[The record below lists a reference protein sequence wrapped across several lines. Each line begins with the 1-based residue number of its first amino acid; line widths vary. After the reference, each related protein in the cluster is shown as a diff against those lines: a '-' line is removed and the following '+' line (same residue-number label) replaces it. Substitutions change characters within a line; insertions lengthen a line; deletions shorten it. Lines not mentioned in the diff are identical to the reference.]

1 MAIEH
6 ASIPESGLHEP
17 KGASTASSDTTY
29 VSDGAGSGNWKK
41 VDANALQGTVQN
53 SNVAGLSL
61 VSDGAGGFKPSI
73 LPGTARASMNLT
85 QNGVATPVTAA
96 TDPTLATNSDYVE
109 VALAFGFTE
118 VQDVST
124 GANSLTI
131 DVAGTY
137 RIDFWAN
144 AKSSAN
150 ASTVA
155 VKFAVNGTDFVNRR
169 PKLRLPNA
177 GDVDNLAGSGIHTFA
192 QGDEIKLY
200 VACNNTADIIFE
212 DAAFTISLLEASE

>member
-17 KGASTASSDTTY
+17 KGASTASSNTTY
-29 VSDGAGSGNWKK
+29 VSDGAGSGSWKK
-41 VDANALQGTVQN
+41 VDANAMQGAVQN
-53 SNVAGLSL
+53 NDEAGLSL
-61 VSDGAGGFKPSI
+61 VADGAGGFKPSI

-85 QNGVATPVTAA
+85 QNNVATPVTEA
-96 TDPTLATNSDYVE
+96 TSSDLSDNSDFTE
-109 VALAFGFTE
+109 VALAFGFSE
-118 VQDVST
+118 VQDVTT
-124 GANSLTI
+124 GSDSLTI

-144 AKSSAN
+144 VKSSAS
-150 ASTVA
+150 ASVIA
-155 VKFAVNGTDFVNRR
+155 VKFAINGTDFVNRR
-169 PKLRLPNA
+169 PKLRLPNSE
-177 GDVDNLAGSGIHTFA
+177 DLDNLSGSGIHTFS

-200 VACNNTADIIFE
+200 VACNNTADITFE